1 MSRARSAL
9 PILAALAAVVAASP
23 SASRAASAFSF
34 QPQLGLPGGVTI
46 VGASPGQAPGEVWA
60 TATIGSVPATALDG
74 QQIKDETVLLRHA
87 QGTGWQVVPVADG
100 EGEGL
105 GFSGT
110 PGFTDGGGVV
120 LLSADGSTILT
131 SDPGGAFVQAPTPPS
146 TGTGAVLESGE
157 SPSGT
162 FAALEEPTATGALVV
177 PAGLSSTDPGV
188 LHYDGA
194 QWTREPICTRYD
206 ATEPE
211 PCTHANRLSV
221 KAIAA
226 DGPQNAWLLAS
237 GTGGALLLF
246 KRTTP
251 AGSAPAVWVQS
262 QPASWAP
269 SGDLVSALKSG
280 QMLTVSSQGVW
291 VDATLHTPT
300 VSSADLSLLL
310 DASSPSTVLGT
321 WCYPEAACGQSS
333 LGERL
338 PENYASFAWSEPGGL
353 GTRIIAGLEGGALL
367 RFQGSGSFQYVLGG
381 GASASP
387 DAAFASPEE
396 GWVSAGGGQGASLE
410 RITTTPETPALGAEQ
425 AWPLPFRRP
434 LLAIAPEPGTAP
446 GDPNAQALAVGDQ
459 GQIARY
465 IPGEKPGWI
474 PEYLYN
480 AAGAV
485 QTPRLRGVAWPEPE
499 RAYAVGDEGA
509 MWLWRRETDLWEP
522 DPAEPLGF
530 HADLDAIAFSPLDPA
545 VGYAVGKQGAL
556 LAYDKTWTQQ
566 ALPPGLEQAD
576 FTSIAFAGSEAL
588 ATYRMVGATG
598 TEVGGLIVNEGAGWQ
613 IDPSAQALLAQL
625 PNPSETVLSKVAGL
639 PDGGAVAAG
648 PGLVIERDSASSP
661 WHFSPEPLPEA
672 QNIAAL
678 AAIQAGSEVRALV
691 SIDLSPLSNPNN
703 PEPGSILELDQIP
716 PPIAGQPAGLIGP
729 DPLPVTGY
737 VVRQTAEGWQDLE
750 QQAYPNTS
758 SPLNTDLPNWPDAVL
773 ALDVDPSGTEGWAV
787 GGQTAGLI
795 EKSSLTS
802 VRLTTQTATA
812 MRLGPGPAPPQ
823 SSGAAIP
830 TPAEEAKLKAK
841 EATEDEKKQEA
852 LPLTAEEKRA
862 VSGEQVTFAV
872 GGNAQCAG
880 PCADLAN
887 EGPGPDAWLSGA
899 VSSAARIPGVRAF
912 LYTGARIAE
921 GAGQSLNASEFERE
935 MLAYAGDLG
944 GAGSL
949 PVRVAASPS
958 DVDSAGGL
966 STFTFV
972 LGGDAPARS
981 VPPGTEPPPAGSS
994 AYVYDSEGEGG
1005 SVRVIVL
1012 DYAAS
1017 TLVLGELKWLEEQ
1030 LDAAHA
1036 AGVPAIVMG
1045 NADIVKPNAP
1055 NHPADAAA
1063 VERALLERGASAY
1076 LFDSPGENLK
1086 LQIRSGEEAIPA
1098 YGTGTLGYVPPPV
1111 RPEEFLGASGYLL
1124 VSVNVAQRNKT
1135 TNRAPVTVLPSLIP
1149 DISRLA
1155 LDPTD
1160 GTLLRRSQVAL
1171 FQALARRPAGGL
1183 ELMNPND
1190 PELAPDPYVPIPET
1204 CIGADCAQ
1212 FIEPA
1217 YTFSSSEPDK
1227 GNFVQ
1232 QEPNSLN
1239 PRAVLEGPDG
1249 KPIPDPHSGLFCA
1262 FNPGKPTVSI
1272 TTGGLTY
1279 SMQVTIQAGSVEQPC
1294 GTVPL
1299 VNPPAREVS
1308 ASAPVAALPPSTPP
1322 ASSPTPLAVVA
1333 PPPPPVL
1340 PLATPPAPPPP
1351 PRVVPPPAPFFLRP
1365 LPTVALVAA
1374 PLIPPPV
1381 LARPIPPSGTAPVTV
1396 FSPAV
1401 APEEKREEEEA
1412 VESARNSMA
1421 AYYSEEPTL
1430 PPTPLIALIVLAAGA
1445 GVSVRR
1451 AGRSRRHGRAHTYA
1465 PAWARIQT
1473 RTRRL

>member
-1 MSRARSAL
+1 MSRARRAL
-9 PILAALAAVVAASP
+9 PILAATVAVGAASP
-23 SASRAASAFSF
+23 SASEAAPAFSF
-34 QPQLGLPGGVTI
+34 QPQLGLPGGATI

-60 TATIGSVPATALDG
+60 TAAIGSVPATAADG
-74 QQIKDETVLLRHA
+74 QQVKDATVLLRHA
-87 QGTGWQVVPVADG
+87 QGTGWQVVPVAGGGG
-100 EGEGL
+100 EEL
-105 GFSGT
+105 AFSGT
-110 PGFTDGGGVV
+110 PGFTYDGGVV
-120 LLSADGSTILT
+120 ALSADATTIIT
-131 SDPGGAFVQAPTPPS
+131 SDPGGAFAQAPAPPT
-146 TGTGAVLESGE
+146 TGAGAVLESGE
-157 SPSGT
+157 SLSGT
-162 FAALEEPTATGALVV
+162 FAALDEPAGTGALVV

-188 LHYDGA
+188 LRYDGT
-194 QWTREPICTRYD
+194 QWTREPICARYD
-206 ATEPE
+206 ATESE
-211 PCTHANRLSV
+211 PCTRANHLSV

-226 DGPQNAWLLAS
+226 SSPQNAWLLAS
-237 GTGGALLLF
+237 GAGGALMLF
-246 KRTTP
+246 KRIAE
-251 AGSAPAVWVQS
+251 AGSGPPVWVQS

-300 VSSADLSLLL
+300 VPSADLSLLL

-321 WCYPEAACGQSS
+321 WCYPQAACGQGS

-338 PENYASFAWSEPGGL
+338 PEAYASFAWPGSGL

-367 RFQGSGSFQYVLGG
+367 RFQGSGSFQYAIGG

-387 DAAFASPEE
+387 EAAFASPEE

-410 RITTTPETPALGAEQ
+410 RITTNPATPALGAEQ

-434 LLAIAPEPGTAP
+434 LLAIAPEPGTTP
-446 GDPNAQALAVGDQ
+446 GDPNTEALAVGDQ

-465 IPGEKPGWI
+465 IPGEKGGWV

-485 QTPRLRGVAWPEPE
+485 QTPRLRGVAWPEPN

-509 MWLWRRETDLWEP
+509 MWIWRSETGLWEP

-530 HADLDAIAFSPLDPA
+530 HANLTAVAFSPLHPA
-545 VGYAVGKQGAL
+545 VGYAVGKQGTL

-588 ATYRMVGATG
+588 ATYRMVSATG
-598 TEVGGLIVNEGAGWQ
+598 AEVGGLIVNEGSGWL

-625 PNPSETVLSKVAGL
+625 PNSSETVLSKVAGL

-648 PGLVIERDSASSP
+648 PGVVIERDSTSSP
-661 WHFSPEPLPEA
+661 WRFSREPLPEA

-678 AAIQAGSEVRALV
+678 AAFRAGPEVRALV

-703 PEPGSILELDQIP
+703 PEPGSILELDQVP
-716 PPIAGQPAGLIGP
+716 LPVEGQPAGLVGP

-737 VVRQTAEGWQDLE
+737 LLGQTAEGWQDLE

-758 SPLNTDLPNWPDAVL
+758 SILSTDLPNWPDAVL
-773 ALDVDPSGTEGWAV
+773 ALDVDPSGAEGWAV

-802 VRLTTQTATA
+802 VKLTTQTATA
-812 MRLGPGPAPPQ
+812 LRLGPGPPPPQ

-841 EATEDEKKQEA
+841 EAAQK
-852 LPLTAEEKRA
+852 EKREETLSLTPQEKQA

-899 VSSAARIPGVRAF
+899 VSSAARIPGLRAF
-912 LYTGARIAE
+912 LYTGARVAE
-921 GAGQSLNASEFERE
+921 GAGQSLSASEFERE
-935 MLAYAGDLG
+935 MQAYAGDLS

-966 STFTFV
+966 STFAAV
-972 LGGDAPARS
+972 LGADAGAGS
-981 VPPGTEPPPAGSS
+981 VPPGTEPPPAGSA

-1005 SVRVIVL
+1005 PVRVIVL

-1017 TLVLGELKWLEEQ
+1017 TLAPGELQWLAGQ
-1030 LDAAHA
+1030 LDAAREVR
-1036 AGVPAIVMG
+1036 VPAIVMG
-1045 NADIVKPNAP
+1045 NADVVKPNAP
-1055 NHPADAAA
+1055 NHAADAAE
-1063 VERALLERGASAY
+1063 VERVLLERGASAY
-1076 LFDSPGENLK
+1076 LFDSPGENLDM
-1086 LQIRSGEEAIPA
+1086 QIGSGADAIPA
-1098 YGTGTLGYVPPPV
+1098 FGTGTLGYVSPPI

-1124 VSVNVAQRNKT
+1124 VSVNVGQRNKE
-1135 TNRAPVTVLPSLIP
+1135 TNRAPVTVKPALIP

-1204 CIGADCAQ
+1204 CIGADCGQ

-1227 GNFVQ
+1227 GNFVE

-1249 KPIPDPHSGLFCA
+1249 KPVPDPHSGLFCA
-1262 FNPGKPTVSI
+1262 FNAGTPTVSI

-1279 SMQVTIQAGSVEQPC
+1279 SMKVTIQAGSVEQPC

-1299 VNPPAREVS
+1299 VNPPAKEVS

-1322 ASSPTPLAVVA
+1322 AGSPAPLALA
-1333 PPPPPVL
+1333 PPPPP
-1340 PLATPPAPPPP
+1340 PPPP
-1351 PRVVPPPAPFFLRP
+1351 PPANPPAAPPPRVAPPPAPFFTRP
-1365 LPTVALVAA
+1365 LASASLVAV

-1421 AYYSEEPTL
+1421 AYYHEAPTL
-1430 PPTPLIALIVLAAGA
+1430 PPTALIALIVLAAGA
-1445 GVSVRR
+1445 GASVRR
-1451 AGRSRRHGRAHTYA
+1451 AGRSRRHRRTAA
-1465 PAWARIQT
+1465 PAWALTQT